1 MIRVTKIIMTV
12 TVIETLITSIKTL
25 LTIIALTIVTIRAT
39 KMMTMIV
46 EVMIFFH
53 YKNHDIKYRDNY
65 NSNKIAM
72 IVLYD
77 KIILYHII
85 LFYDNLS
92 WAYFCIAGWL
102 KDVIEFLLQQYSL
115 WHWPGTFLLVMEK
128 EKEMKKWQ
136 ARKIKSCYEYIV
148 TDNNDADT
156 IIH

>member
-1 MIRVTKIIMTV
+1 MTV
-12 TVIETLITSIKTL
+12 TVRETLITSIKTL
-25 LTIIALTIVTIRAT
+25 LTIIASTIVTIRAT

-65 NSNKIAM
+65 KSNKIAM

-92 WAYFCIAGWL
+92 
-102 KDVIEFLLQQYSL
+102 
-115 WHWPGTFLLVMEK
+115 
-128 EKEMKKWQ
+128 
-136 ARKIKSCYEYIV
+136 
-148 TDNNDADT
+148 
-156 IIH
+156 